1 MDKSTAKPV
10 LLTVVEACL
19 RLRLSKSS
27 VYREIDAGEL
37 RAHRLGPGK
46 GAVRISEDAIDEY
59 LTARAA

>member
-1 MDKSTAKPV
+1 MAESTTKPV

-19 RLRLSKSS
+19 RLRMSKSS

-46 GAVRISEDAIDEY
+46 GVVRISEEAIDEY
-59 LTARAA
+59 LTARVA